1 MQRYNLFHSPLK
13 VFRVLFVAKQR
24 NDYFCN

>member
-13 VFRVLFVAKQR
+13 VFRVLFVPKHR